1 MAQDLTLY
9 LLGAVS
15 VLTTFSFC
23 CEQVCSV
30 HGKKNWCQSLCS
42 SRRSCGGE
50 AKDGH
55 DRVCLLDGQRN
66 EASIKGII
74 HVKKKKKP
82 KMQQK
87 PNLPPWVHE

>member
-1 MAQDLTLY
+1 MGQDLPRY
-9 LLGAVS
+9 LLVAIS
-15 VLTTFSFC
+15 VLTTSSFH
-23 CEQVCSV
+23 CEQVCCV

-55 DRVCLLDGQRN
+55 DRVCLLDGPRN

-74 HVKKKKKP
+74 RAKENKT

-87 PNLPPWVHE
+87 PNLPP